1 MESDFVLVTC
11 GFASLLLVFLTWL
24 IDIRKSR
31 NGDILSMFWY
41 ESIVYLYSGRCVS
54 YFAGGI
60 TVGESSLQEKI
71 YTSIWSVLPDGSSGL
86 SDLRPSVYRI
96 QLSDCMGAVQKA
108 TIYKDIE
115 GK

>member
-1 MESDFVLVTC
+1 LERS
-11 GFASLLLVFLTWL
+11 
-24 IDIRKSR
+24 SR
-31 NGDILSMFWY
+31 
-41 ESIVYLYSGRCVS
+41 C
-54 YFAGGI
+54 
-60 TVGESSLQEKI
+60 
-71 YTSIWSVLPDGSSGL
+71 SSGL